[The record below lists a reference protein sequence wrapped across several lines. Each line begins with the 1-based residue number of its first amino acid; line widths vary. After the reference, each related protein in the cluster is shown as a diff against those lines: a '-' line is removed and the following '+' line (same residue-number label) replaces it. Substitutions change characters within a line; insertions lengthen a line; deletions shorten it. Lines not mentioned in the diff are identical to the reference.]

1 MSAAAV
7 VRGLSVRL
15 GGAEVLRGIDLA
27 IEQGAVTALLGPNGA
42 GKSTLVRA
50 LAGLHAPS
58 AGGIELLGRPL
69 GGYGRR
75 ERARLV
81 ALLEQESRSE
91 LPLTVREAAALG
103 RTPHH
108 DRFAAPGTGHEAAV
122 EAALARAGAAE
133 LADRPLDELSGGQRQ
148 RAHLARALAQQ
159 PRLLLLDEPTNHLDV
174 AAQLATLRLAR
185 ELAAEGVSVVAA
197 LHDLTLAAA
206 HADAVAV
213 LDRGRLVASGA
224 PAEVLVPAVIDPVWG
239 VRATVLAH
247 PSTGR
252 PIIAYEAAGTEE
264 SS

>member
-15 GGAEVLRGIDLA
+15 GGAEVLHGIDLA

-108 DRFAAPGTGHEAAV
+108 DRFAVPGTGHEAAV
-122 EAALARAGAAE
+122 DAALARAGAAE

-148 RAHLARALAQQ
+148 RAHLARALAQE
-159 PRLLLLDEPTNHLDV
+159 PLLLLLDEPTNHLDV

-185 ELAAEGVSVVAA
+185 ELAAEGVAVVAA

-224 PAEVLVPAVIDPVWG
+224 PGEVLVPAVIDPVWA